1 MKTTQKQIKKKP
13 TTRSKALQSKLPLR
27 KKVHHHARKMLVPH
41 KINAYRPHLIRW
53 QGIAAVLVI
62 AVLAQVVYGY
72 TTTGNLSVL
81 GRVSDIQ
88 TVDLLQDTNNE
99 RKNSGLSELNLN
111 DKLSQAAFLRAQDMF
126 ENNYWSHTSPT
137 GVQPWKWFGDV
148 GYNYSYAGENLAK
161 NYPNADAT
169 VAAWMD
175 SPSHKDNVLN
185 THYTEIGFAVVDG
198 TLNGQNTTLVVALY
212 GAPVTVAAVE
222 AVAGASSFS
231 APSLAVGSQKPLQY
245 FGSAIQSLSPVT
257 VMVLILFTG
266 VAIVGA
272 TAHHYRKKLPKSWRQ
287 SWKAHHGMY
296 TFVGMISLGVLIILA
311 TGGGTI

>member
-13 TTRSKALQSKLPLR
+13 TTRSKTIQSKLPLS
-27 KKVHHHARKMLVPH
+27 KKVHHHARKILVPH

-53 QGIAAVLVI
+53 QGIAAVLVV

-88 TVDLLQDTNNE
+88 TVDLLEDTNSE
-99 RKNSGLSELNLN
+99 RKALGLSELTLD
-111 DKLSQAAFLRAQDMF
+111 DKLSKAAFLRAQDMF
-126 ENNYWSHTSPT
+126 TNNYWSHTSPT

-161 NYPNADAT
+161 NYPSAGAT
-169 VAAWMD
+169 VDAWMK
-175 SPSHKDNVLN
+175 SPSHKDNILN

-212 GAPVTVAAVE
+212 GAPVTVAAV
-222 AVAGASSFS
+222 AGASSFS
-231 APSLAVGSQKPLQY
+231 ASSVTVGTQKPFEY

-257 VMVLILFTG
+257 VIVLILFAV
-266 VAIVGA
+266 VAAVGIA
-272 TAHHYRKKLPKSWRQ
+272 AHYYRKKLPKSWRQ

-296 TFVGMISLGVLIILA
+296 TFIGMLSLGVLVILA

>member
-1 MKTTQKQIKKKP
+1 MKITQKQIKKKP
-13 TTRSKALQSKLPLR
+13 TTRSKTVQSKLPLR
-27 KKVHHHARKMLVPH
+27 KKVHHHARKILIPH
-41 KINAYRPHLIRW
+41 KANAYRPHLIRW
-53 QGIAAVLVI
+53 QGIAAVLVV

-88 TVDLLQDTNNE
+88 TAELLDDTNNE
-99 RKNSGLSELNLN
+99 RKNTGLSELKLN
-111 DKLSQAAFLRAQDMF
+111 DKLSEAAFLRAQDMF
-126 ENNYWSHTSPT
+126 AKNYWSHTSPT

-161 NYPNADAT
+161 NYPNATAT
-169 VAAWMD
+169 VEAWMN

-185 THYTEIGFAVVDG
+185 SHYTEIGFAVVDG

-222 AVAGASSFS
+222 SVAGASSFS
-231 APSLAVGSQKPLQY
+231 ASSVAVGSQKPFEY

-257 VMVLILFTG
+257 ILVLVLLALVAVVG
-266 VAIVGA
+266 VA
-272 TAHHYRKKLPKSWRQ
+272 AHHYRKKLPKSWRQ

-296 TFVGMISLGVLIILA
+296 TFVGMITLGVLIILA